1 MAEKRSQRLSRVDTA
16 WLRMEDPT
24 NLMMVTGM
32 LVFDQPL
39 NFARLRETIEQ
50 RLLSF
55 DRFRQR
61 VVSIGGAQ
69 HWQDDPYFTL
79 NAHLH
84 RIALPAP
91 HDQTALQDLV
101 STLMST
107 PLDHSKSPWQF
118 HLIEEYGSGCVL
130 LTRLHHCIADGIALM
145 RVLLSLTDPAADAP
159 APGAEPARNGHAP
172 ASGPI
177 GAARAVVRGAEKL
190 LDQGIETL
198 LEPARLAETAQLG
211 ASSAL
216 ALSRLLLMSPD
227 QGTLFKGSLGVSK
240 RAAWS
245 APVALEQIKAIG
257 HSVGA
262 TVNDVLLAAVT
273 GALRRYL
280 QGRGE
285 RVDGLEL
292 RAAVPVNLRSPDEP
306 LTLGNRFGL
315 VFLPLPVGA
324 DDPLDRL
331 FDLKQRMQAL
341 KGSPEALVTFGVLGL
356 LGVLTDDLQDVGVAL
371 FGAKA
376 TAVMT
381 NVPGPRQTIYLAGAP
396 ARELMFWVPQSGRLG
411 LGVSIISYAGQVRL
425 GVATD
430 LGLVP
435 DPEAIVQAF
444 HEEFELLGRLVPP
457 GNEELKI
464 ENEK

>member
-1 MAEKRSQRLSRVDTA
+1 
-16 WLRMEDPT
+16 MEDPT
-24 NLMMVTGM
+24 NLMMVTGL
-32 LVFDQPL
+32 LVFDQL
-39 NFARLRETIEQ
+39 LDFTRLRAAIEQ
-50 RLLSF
+50 RLLIF

-61 VVSIGGAQ
+61 VVNIGGATT
-69 HWQDDPYFTL
+69 WQDDPHFTL

-91 HDQTALQDLV
+91 RDQATLQDLV

-107 PLDHSKSPWQF
+107 PLDRTKSPWQF
-118 HLIEEYGSGCVL
+118 HLIEEYGAGCVL

-145 RVLLSLTDPAADAP
+145 RVLLSLTDATADAP
-159 APGAEPARNGHAP
+159 GSGAEPARNGHAP
-172 ASGPI
+172 EPGPL
-177 GAARAVVRGAEKL
+177 GAAKAVVREAEKL
-190 LDQGIETL
+190 FEQGIETL
-198 LEPARLAETAQLG
+198 LEPARLSEVAQLG
-211 ASSAL
+211 ASGAV

-227 QGTLFKGSLGVSK
+227 QPTLFKGQLGVSK

-245 APVALEQIKAIG
+245 QPVALENIKAIG
-257 HSVGA
+257 RSVGA

-280 QGRGE
+280 QGHRE

-306 LTLGNRFGL
+306 PTLGNRFGL
-315 VFLPLPVGA
+315 IFLSLPVGA
-324 DDPLDRL
+324 EDPLDRL

-341 KGSPEALVTFGVLGL
+341 KGSPEALVTFGVLNLMGL
-356 LGVLTDDLQDVGVAL
+356 LTDELQDIGVSL

-381 NVPGPRQTIYLAGAP
+381 NVPGPRETIYLAGAP
-396 ARELMFWVPQSGRLG
+396 VRELMFWVPQSGRLG

-435 DPEAIVQAF
+435 DPEAIVGAF
-444 HEEFELLGRLVPP
+444 HEEFALLGRLVPREN
-457 GNEELKI
+457 GELRI
-464 ENEK
+464 EN

>member
-1 MAEKRSQRLSRVDTA
+1 
-16 WLRMEDPT
+16 MEDPT
-24 NLMMVTGM
+24 NLMMVTGV
-32 LVFDQPL
+32 LVFDQL
-39 NFARLRETIEQ
+39 LDFARLRAAIEQ
-50 RLLSF
+50 RLLIF

-61 VVSIGGAQ
+61 VVDSGGAQ

-91 HDQTALQDLV
+91 HDQAALQDLV

-107 PLDHSKSPWQF
+107 PLDHTKSPWQF
-118 HLIEEYGSGCVL
+118 HLIEQYGTGCVL

-145 RVLLSLTDPAADAP
+145 GVLLSLTDPTADPP
-159 APGAEPARNGHAP
+159 APGSGAEPARNGHPPAP
-172 ASGPI
+172 S
-177 GAARAVVRGAEKL
+177 GAARAAVRGAEKL

-198 LEPARLAETAQLG
+198 LEPARLAVAAQRG
-211 ASSAL
+211 ARGAM

-227 QGTLFKGSLGVSK
+227 QTTLFKGRLGVSK

-245 APVALEQIKAIG
+245 GPVALEQIKAIG
-257 HSVGA
+257 HSAGA

-292 RAAVPVNLRSPDEP
+292 RAAVPVNLRTPDEP
-306 LTLGNRFGL
+306 PTLGNRFGL
-315 VFLPLPVGA
+315 IFLSLPVGA
-324 DDPLDRL
+324 EDALDRL

-341 KGSPEALVTFGVLGL
+341 KGSPEALVTFGVLNL
-356 LGVLTDDLQDVGVAL
+356 MGVLTDELQDVGVSL

-376 TAVMT
+376 TPEMT
-381 NVPGPRQTIYLAGAP
+381 NVPGPRETIYLAGAP
-396 ARELMFWVPQSGRLG
+396 VRELMFWVPQSGRLG

-435 DPEAIVQAF
+435 DPEAIIAAF
-444 HEEFELLGRLVPP
+444 HEEFELLGRLVPT
-457 GNEELKI
+457 NEKLNI
-464 ENEK
+464 ENEQ